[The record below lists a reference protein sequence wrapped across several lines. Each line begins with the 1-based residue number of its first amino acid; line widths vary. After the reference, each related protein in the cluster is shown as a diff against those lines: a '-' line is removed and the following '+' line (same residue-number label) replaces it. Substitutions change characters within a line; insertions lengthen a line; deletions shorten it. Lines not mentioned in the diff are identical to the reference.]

1 MQIRRKCKVCQSQ
14 AKRIAIAL
22 IVGFVEMKCIMDG
35 IFLKQTS
42 QSRVSHPGSSN
53 LEKPRIL
60 EHTGEPGA
68 CMLLKQGDDCV
79 PVRVLLEVGLY
90 SKLRFFNNLTFKIGL
105 FCQNNKHW
113 IACHNDS

>member
-53 LEKPRIL
+53 LKKPRIL

-68 CMLLKQGDDCV
+68 CMLLKLGDDCV
-79 PVRVLLEVGLY
+79 PVQY
-90 SKLRFFNNLTFKIGL
+90 MYY
-105 FCQNNKHW
+105 
-113 IACHNDS
+113 